1 MNIAVEADYFIEVK
15 EERDRLTEQL
25 LELQETWA
33 TYKLEKHGLFNSMKI
48 TDAYTYIDSII
59 GTLPKEDRHVAY
71 TAAYIMYNSVIDY
84 YESNMICTTKEKK

>member
-1 MNIAVEADYFIEVK
+1 MD
-15 EERDRLTEQL
+15 TEL
-25 LELQETWA
+25 LEKWD
-33 TYKLEKHGLFNSMKI
+33 TYKPEKHGLFNSMKL
-48 TDAYTYIDSII
+48 TDAYQYIDSII